1 MRKVML
7 LGLAGLLGCASH
19 PEPIIDTQ
27 GVDLVRYEQDL
38 AECRTYA
45 EQIDPASGVAKGTA
59 AGAAV
64 GAMAGAVG
72 GDVARGAGYGAV
84 AGGSKSAVMAD
95 RDKQEVVKNCLRG
108 RGYRVL
114 N

>member
-1 MRKVML
+1 MRKIML
-7 LGLAGLLGCASH
+7 LGLGGLLGCASH

-38 AECRTYA
+38 AECGTYA
-45 EQIDPASGVAKGTA
+45 EQIEPASGVAKGTA

-64 GAMAGAVG
+64 GAMAGAIG
-72 GDVARGAGYGAV
+72 GDVGRGAGYGAV
-84 AGGSKSAVMAD
+84 AGGSRSAVMAD